1 MNAEGAQQR
10 DRVTHRL
17 EAFSDIVIGFSLGQL
32 ALNLVIPPH
41 AIDFIQ
47 RPLGI
52 TAFLVTFLLVARFW
66 WLHFVIFE
74 HYFEPTRVMI
84 VCNFIALAAM
94 ILQIFSLQLYSHFV
108 PLSEGVVAA
117 RIYFAFF
124 VLSYGILCLMQAIGL
139 RSRWTT
145 LSVHRRLAGVQSGL
159 RILGTIAGAA
169 VGDLV
174 STDASSTLFIPVN
187 HHQEIVS
194 TWPTAILVGTIIGS
208 IVGLIA
214 ARVAPVILPGLQT
227 DPSVSAP
234 VRSGE

>member
-1 MNAEGAQQR
+1 VIASAPR
-10 DRVTHRL
+10 HDRLTHRL

-47 RPLGI
+47 RPLAI

-74 HYFEPTRVMI
+74 HYFVPTRAMI

-108 PLSEGVVAA
+108 PLAEGVVAG
-117 RIYFAFF
+117 RIYFGFF
-124 VLSYGILCLMQAIGL
+124 VLSYGMLCIMQAIGL
-139 RSRWTT
+139 RTRWTM
-145 LSVHRRLAGVQSGL
+145 LSINRRRAGVQSGL
-159 RILGTIAGAA
+159 RILGTIVGAA
-169 VGDLV
+169 IGDLV

-187 HHQEIVS
+187 QHQEIVS
-194 TWPTAILVGTIIGS
+194 TWPTAILVGTVIGS
-208 IVGLIA
+208 IAGLVA
-214 ARVAPVILPGLQT
+214 ARLAPVIFPGLRV
-227 DPSVSAP
+227 DSGLSVPVPSA
-234 VRSGE
+234 E

>member
-1 MNAEGAQQR
+1 VSDSAPR
-10 DRVTHRL
+10 HDRLTHRL

-47 RPLGI
+47 RPLAI

-74 HYFEPTRVMI
+74 HYFVPTKAMI
-84 VCNFIALAAM
+84 VCNFIALAAL

-108 PLSEGVVAA
+108 PLSQGVVAG
-117 RIYFAFF
+117 RIYFGFF
-124 VLSYGILCLMQAIGL
+124 VLSYGMLCAMQAIGL
-139 RSRWTT
+139 HSRWTA
-145 LSVHRRLAGVQSGL
+145 LSINRRRAGVQSGL
-159 RILGTIAGAA
+159 RILGTIAGAGI
-169 VGDLV
+169 GDLL
-174 STDASSTLFIPVN
+174 STDASSTLFVPLN

-208 IVGLIA
+208 VAGLVA
-214 ARVAPVILPGLQT
+214 ARLAPVVLSGLRTEPG
-227 DPSVSAP
+227 VSAP
-234 VRSGE
+234 VRSVE

>member
-1 MNAEGAQQR
+1 VIESAHRR
-10 DRVTHRL
+10 DRLTHRL

-74 HYFEPTRVMI
+74 NYFTPTRFMI

-117 RIYFAFF
+117 RIYFGFF
-124 VLSYGILCLMQAIGL
+124 VLSYGMLCLMQAIGL
-139 RSRWTT
+139 RSRWPA
-145 LSVHRRLAGVQSGL
+145 LSVHRRRAGIQSGL

-174 STDASSTLFIPVN
+174 STDASSTLFVPVN

-194 TWPTAILVGTIIGS
+194 TWPTAILIGVIIGS
-208 IVGLIA
+208 IIGLVA
-214 ARVAPVILPGLQT
+214 ARVAPAIFPGLQT